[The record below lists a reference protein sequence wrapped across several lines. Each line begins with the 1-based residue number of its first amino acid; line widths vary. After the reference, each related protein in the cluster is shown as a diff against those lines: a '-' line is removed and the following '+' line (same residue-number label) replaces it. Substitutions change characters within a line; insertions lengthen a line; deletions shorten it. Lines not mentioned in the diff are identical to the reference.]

1 MFQSI
6 SLTDGHCYWVVAS
19 TGPILSFININRY
32 KNRYLIRVWCIQKR
46 RPKRSRSCKGDF
58 MVFSLVALQCIGC
71 DNDCYLDDFSETE
84 DFSRQNPPLRLTSLL
99 ERAHKNWW
107 PSNIRTMIIII
118 MGVEIMALVSHDDDK
133 LTLSFFNWQT
143 LAFCAVFLDLIADT
157 HTSTQFCPLHQ
168 TSIKLWVSDP
178 SNLSKADSNI
188 HFFRHKPIQVLEVHS
203 QSLHSILRYISHLSF
218 SAGVNYKEGFL
229 GPGEISA
236 YGWLGRG
243 GCKEN
248 RKVVNSC
255 HAPLFSNWSVRAS
268 HPAQPSASFLHW
280 EQLTLVADQ
289 LVRTKV
295 VEKETPQY
303 WSKARP
309 GWNRKRHQRCLY
321 IAPRIS

>member
-1 MFQSI
+1 MMMI
-6 SLTDGHCYWVVAS
+6 SLPSH
-19 TGPILSFININRY
+19 
-32 KNRYLIRVWCIQKR
+32 
-46 RPKRSRSCKGDF
+46 
-58 MVFSLVALQCIGC
+58 SL
-71 DNDCYLDDFSETE
+71 
-84 DFSRQNPPLRLTSLL
+84 
-99 ERAHKNWW
+99 
-107 PSNIRTMIIII
+107 
-118 MGVEIMALVSHDDDK
+118 
-133 LTLSFFNWQT
+133 FFNWQT

-203 QSLHSILRYISHLSF
+203 QSLHSIPRYISHLSF
-218 SAGVNYKEGFL
+218 SANYKEGFL

-255 HAPLFSNWSVRAS
+255 HAPLFSNWNQSVRAS

-280 EQLTLVADQ
+280 AQLTLVADQ

-303 WSKARP
+303 WSKERP
-309 GWNRKRHQRCLY
+309 GWNGIRDACSSADIIDCLQMALSLELFEYCSMCSDWITVVFWGNSLDKLIRADVSQCFPHKLQQFPQRWK
-321 IAPRIS
+321 

>member
-6 SLTDGHCYWVVAS
+6 SFTDGHCYWVVAS

-46 RPKRSRSCKGDF
+46 RPKRSQSCKGDF

-168 TSIKLWVSDP
+168 IMGQWPIKLV
-178 SNLSKADSNI
+178 K
-188 HFFRHKPIQVLEVHS
+188 
-203 QSLHSILRYISHLSF
+203 
-218 SAGVNYKEGFL
+218 
-229 GPGEISA
+229 
-236 YGWLGRG
+236 GWLKYSLLPPQTNSGLRGAQSVTAFNPPLHLTFELFCRCQLQGRVSWAWG
-243 GCKEN
+243 N
-248 RKVVNSC
+248 
-255 HAPLFSNWSVRAS
+255 
-268 HPAQPSASFLHW
+268 
-280 EQLTLVADQ
+280 
-289 LVRTKV
+289 
-295 VEKETPQY
+295 
-303 WSKARP
+303 
-309 GWNRKRHQRCLY
+309 
-321 IAPRIS
+321 